1 MKLPPV
7 PLTRTESGHY
17 AGPTITVGTHRRPIV
32 ITDAT
37 PAYDEQYR
45 ARVHRYLLLMT
56 IRIPALLVAALLYA
70 LTGNPWGAAIILMAS
85 IPLPWIAVLIANDRP
100 PVRRRPS
107 RPTLDHPWHTTTR
120 FKSSY

>member
-7 PLTRTESGHY
+7 PLTRTESGGY
-17 AGPTITVGTHRRPIV
+17 AEPTVTVSNRCRPIV

-37 PAYDEQYR
+37 ASYDEQYR

-70 LTGNPWGAAIILMAS
+70 VTGNPWGAAILLMAS

-100 PVRRRPS
+100 AVRRRPD
-107 RPTLDHPWHTTTR
+107 RPVPDLWPATTR